1 MNKANLDKKIK
12 EIKKLV
18 TTPDYDIIDK
28 GIRLARE
35 VNEPAVF
42 EHMLEGCSINI
53 ENDYNFPLL
62 QGELFLGDNNNQHF
76 LNYALL
82 NLIGYAPENADIDS
96 SIKIEN
102 LTLLQLTTKLEI
114 FPAGI
119 CSLIHLIKLNLS
131 DCSLQNLSLEIGNLK
146 KLEDLNLTGNNIV
159 ILPDEIGELTCL
171 KKLFLDGNKLKT
183 LPESIQQLT
192 ALEDD
197 GGLWI
202 WNMDDLKVPENIQ
215 EFVHS
220 KIMADYIFQ
229 LELIRWACNKTILDK
244 KFNPELKLD
253 EYRYNNFCFYTP
265 ENLQG
270 KSNEE
275 YVSDWYKLLV
285 DIAKHPDC
293 PIEFLAKFIKPCE
306 PSDND
311 EYLELSFSDLVIDTA
326 YQNPNLMKW
335 LKPAGFGRYADPETG
350 EIVAKMQDEKL
361 VAVEKAE

>member
-18 TTPDYDIIDK
+18 TTPDYNIIDK

-171 KKLFLDGNKLKT
+171 KKLFLEMVCLVLK
-183 LPESIQQLT
+183 I
-192 ALEDD
+192 
-197 GGLWI
+197 
-202 WNMDDLKVPENIQ
+202 
-215 EFVHS
+215 
-220 KIMADYIFQ
+220 
-229 LELIRWACNKTILDK
+229 
-244 KFNPELKLD
+244 
-253 EYRYNNFCFYTP
+253 
-265 ENLQG
+265 
-270 KSNEE
+270 
-275 YVSDWYKLLV
+275 LLV
-285 DIAKHPDC
+285 
-293 PIEFLAKFIKPCE
+293 EV
-306 PSDND
+306 S
-311 EYLELSFSDLVIDTA
+311 
-326 YQNPNLMKW
+326 
-335 LKPAGFGRYADPETG
+335 
-350 EIVAKMQDEKL
+350 
-361 VAVEKAE
+361 